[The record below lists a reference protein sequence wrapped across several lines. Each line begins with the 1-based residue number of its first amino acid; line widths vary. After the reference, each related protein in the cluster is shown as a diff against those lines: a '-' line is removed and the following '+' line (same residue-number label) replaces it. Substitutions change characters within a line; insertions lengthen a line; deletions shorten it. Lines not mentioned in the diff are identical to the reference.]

1 MNEVSHLAKRIK
13 SGDRQALSKAI
24 TLAESS
30 NKKDTPK
37 LSELFSHLQSITHKS
52 FRIAISGAPGVGKSS
67 FIEKMGVHLCELG
80 YSIAVLAVDP
90 SSPKTGGSILG
101 DKTRMDKLAAHA
113 SAFVR
118 PSPSGEN
125 KGGIAQSTSDS
136 VTLCEKAGFDIIFIE
151 TVGVGQSEFLVSDIS
166 DMFLLL
172 LSPLGGDDLQGIKK
186 GILEM
191 VDMILINKSEG
202 EHKYMAAKTESYLKS
217 SINPSNDKVPT
228 WVIPI
233 RKISALHSQGIV
245 ETFGDMKKFW
255 TLHLS
260 NKNKN
265 DESRAKIKKL
275 IVENV
280 RNLIT
285 DDFKNDKLLVDGLT
299 RVSEQVETGEI
310 PLKFAAEI
318 MLRYYT
324 SPKMRESDS

>member
-37 LSELFSHLQSITHKS
+37 LSELFSNLKSITHKS
-52 FRIAISGAPGVGKSS
+52 FRVAISGAPGVGKSS
-67 FIEKMGVHLCELG
+67 FIEKMGIHLCELG

-125 KGGIAQSTSDS
+125 RGGIAQSTSDS
-136 VTLCEKAGFDIIFIE
+136 ITLCEKAGFDIIFIE

-172 LSPLGGDDLQGIKK
+172 
-186 GILEM
+186 
-191 VDMILINKSEG
+191 
-202 EHKYMAAKTESYLKS
+202 H
-217 SINPSNDKVPT
+217 
-228 WVIPI
+228 
-233 RKISALHSQGIV
+233 LH
-245 ETFGDMKKFW
+245 
-255 TLHLS
+255 
-260 NKNKN
+260 
-265 DESRAKIKKL
+265 
-275 IVENV
+275 
-280 RNLIT
+280 
-285 DDFKNDKLLVDGLT
+285 
-299 RVSEQVETGEI
+299 
-310 PLKFAAEI
+310 
-318 MLRYYT
+318 
-324 SPKMRESDS
+324 

>member
-37 LSELFSHLQSITHKS
+37 LSELFSHLQAITHKS
-52 FRIAISGAPGVGKSS
+52 FKIAISGAPGVGKSS

-125 KGGIAQSTSDS
+125 RGGIAQSTSDS
-136 VTLCEKAGFDIIFIE
+136 ITLCEKAGFDIIFIE
-151 TVGVGQSEFLVSDIS
+151 TVGVGQSEFLVSDTS

-172 LSPLGGDDLQGIKK
+172 LSPLGGDDLQSIKK

-217 SINPSNDKVPT
+217 SINPSNDKVPN

-245 ETFGDMKKFW
+245 ETLGDMKKFW

-260 NKNKN
+260 NESKN
-265 DESRAKIKKL
+265 DESRAKI
-275 IVENV
+275 
-280 RNLIT
+280 
-285 DDFKNDKLLVDGLT
+285 
-299 RVSEQVETGEI
+299 
-310 PLKFAAEI
+310 
-318 MLRYYT
+318 
-324 SPKMRESDS
+324 

>member
-1 MNEVSHLAKRIK
+1 MNEVGHLAKRIK

-37 LSELFSHLQSITHKS
+37 LSELFSHLHSITHKS

-67 FIEKMGVHLCELG
+67 FIEKMGIHLCELG

-118 PSPSGEN
+118 PSPSGKS
-125 KGGIAQSTSDS
+125 KGGIALSTSDS
-136 VTLCEKAGFDIIFIE
+136 VALCEKAGFDIIFIE

-172 LSPLGGDDLQGIKK
+172 LSPLGGDDLQGIKR

-202 EHKYMAAKTESYLKS
+202 EHKYLATKTESYLKS
-217 SINPSNDKVPT
+217 SINPSNGKFPT
-228 WVIPI
+228 WLIPI
-233 RKISALHSQGIV
+233 RKISALHSQGIL
-245 ETFGDMKKFW
+245 ETFSDIKKFW
-255 TLHLS
+255 ALHLS

-285 DDFKNDKLLVDGLT
+285 DDFKNDKLIVDRLT

-310 PLKFAAEI
+310 PLKFGAEI

-324 SPKMRESDS
+324 KPISEGE